1 MLRRPHDDHRGLR
14 AGMRAP
20 LPTISDSRHYQNR
33 HLMTTITGVG
43 RCNIDLAS
51 RWSSAGRDD
60 TYPNAS
66 RHRQSEPATTT
77 PNECLHLLRQ
87 LLSPIKR
94 VITRSRAH
102 CDRLLT
108 PSASTKSPE
117 QSARRFHRT
126 LTRGFVPWRLS
137 DAGHCAPGSVVH
149 GRHPKPCTIPDS
161 CTAANIREGLS
172 RGQFR
177 VLVCRVPF

>member
-33 HLMTTITGVG
+33 HLMTTTITAVG

-51 RWSSAGRDD
+51 RWSSAGRDH

-66 RHRQSEPATTT
+66 GHRQSEPATTT
-77 PNECLHLLRQ
+77 PNDCLHHPRQRLL
-87 LLSPIKR
+87 PIKR
-94 VITRSRAH
+94 TMTRSRAH

-108 PSASTKSPE
+108 PSASTKDAMRRTKAALVFLHSP
-117 QSARRFHRT
+117 SSLRDVRRAT
-126 LTRGFVPWRLS
+126 NGSCNYWY
-137 DAGHCAPGSVVH
+137 AG
-149 GRHPKPCTIPDS
+149 
-161 CTAANIREGLS
+161 
-172 RGQFR
+172 
-177 VLVCRVPF
+177 